1 MCVFKYSHM
10 CYFTSECVQR
20 PGSPRTRKG
29 AFRAFHFS
37 DPLGFSRD
45 KNGKEWTANL
55 GEKGREGKGGKDG
68 QGTKVEAWNRAHAND
83 DSGITKSI

>member
-1 MCVFKYSHM
+1 VCLNIVTCVILPQNASSGRVPLGPAREL
-10 CYFTSECVQR
+10 SEL
-20 PGSPRTRKG
+20 
-29 AFRAFHFS
+29 FIFS

-68 QGTKVEAWNRAHAND
+68 QGTKVEA
-83 DSGITKSI
+83 